1 MLEREAKQIHNEIKK
16 AEHILIVPHP
26 GPDGDAMGSATALMH
41 YLQDVG
47 KEHTIFCKSEADNKL
62 NFLPYVE
69 KLSTEKA
76 VWEESYFD
84 LIIVLDSGD
93 LEYAGI
99 KEYINKLED
108 KPTIINI
115 DHHDQNSYFG
125 DINMVAASAAST
137 TQILYYFFTANDIKI
152 DAQLATCLLTG
163 ILTDTD
169 NFTNAATT
177 VASLEIAGEL
187 VKKGGKIQ
195 LIKEVMFQDKSVNAL
210 KLWGK
215 ALSRLSKHDQHEIV
229 YTYLTQ
235 EDLDEH
241 GVGEEATEGIANFMN
256 ALQEGKAAL
265 ILKERSDGKV
275 KGSFRT
281 TRDDMDV
288 SKLAQALG
296 GGGHRKA
303 SGFKSEDDLKGTLQ
317 KVWEAAEETKHQS

>member
-1 MLEREAKQIHNEIKK
+1 MLEREAKQIHNEIQQ
-16 AEHILIVPHP
+16 ADHILIVPHP

-41 YLQDVG
+41 YFQDLG
-47 KEHTIFCKSEADNKL
+47 KDHTIFCKSEADSKL
-62 NFLPYVE
+62 DFLPYVD
-69 KLSTEKA
+69 KLSTEEA

-93 LEYAGI
+93 LGYAGI
-99 KEYINKLED
+99 KKYIDKLEK

-125 DINMVAASAAST
+125 DINMVASSAAST
-137 TQILYYFFTANDIKI
+137 TQILYYLFTTNDIKI
-152 DAQLATCLLTG
+152 DSQLATCLLTG

-177 VASLEIAGEL
+177 VASLDIAGDL

-210 KLWGK
+210 KLWGR

-235 EDLDEH
+235 EDLEEH
-241 GVGEEATEGIANFMN
+241 GVDEEATEGIANFMN

-296 GGGHRKA
+296 GGGHKKA
-303 SGFKSEDDLKGTLQ
+303 SGFKSEDNLEQTLQ
-317 KVWEAAEETKHQS
+317 KVWKAAEETEH

>member
-1 MLEREAKQIHNEIKK
+1 MLEREAKQIHNEIQQ
-16 AEHILIVPHP
+16 ADHILIVPHP

-41 YLQDVG
+41 YFQDLG
-47 KEHTIFCKSEADNKL
+47 KDHTIFCKSEADSKL
-62 NFLPYVE
+62 DFLPYVD
-69 KLSTEKA
+69 KLSTEEA
-76 VWEESYFD
+76 VWEKSYFD

-93 LEYAGI
+93 LGYAGI
-99 KEYINKLED
+99 KKYIDKLEK

-125 DINMVAASAAST
+125 DINMVASSAAST
-137 TQILYYFFTANDIKI
+137 TQILYYLFTTNDIKI
-152 DAQLATCLLTG
+152 DSQLATCLLTG

-177 VASLEIAGEL
+177 VASLDIAGDL

-210 KLWGK
+210 KLWGR

-235 EDLDEH
+235 EDLEEH
-241 GVGEEATEGIANFMN
+241 GVDEEATEGIANFMN

-296 GGGHRKA
+296 GGGHKKA
-303 SGFKSEDDLKGTLQ
+303 SGFKSEDNLEQTLQ
-317 KVWEAAEETKHQS
+317 KVWKAAEETEH